1 MFHKF
6 TQLNR
11 LSTSPAISKL
21 SRLIVMAALL
31 CNVGISAAENTQKD
45 MWALLQPF
53 LDSTILLEIKQG
65 SELSSKTSDLLAGGF
80 ETAQGDR
87 VSFKNWYQTKW
98 TDTRALWMT
107 QINPNF
113 GFIWGFSTGEKAEKY
128 QISRSMTVGFAFN
141 KPIDKTSFISVK
153 ATTIVGGNLK
163 EKTCTADYGEIG
175 GVQNVNCRLAA
186 STLAPSD
193 TLPFLFND
201 KPVSKNIFFITY
213 TKLF

>member
-6 TQLNR
+6 IHLNR
-11 LSTSPAISKL
+11 ISKL
-21 SRLIVMAALL
+21 PEILKLSKLIVIAALL
-31 CNVGISAAENTQKD
+31 CNAGISAAENSQKD

-53 LDSTILLEIKQG
+53 FDSTHLLEIKQG
-65 SELSSKTSDLLAGGF
+65 SELSSKASDLLAGGF
-80 ETAQGDR
+80 ETSQGDR

-98 TDTRALWMT
+98 TDTRAIWLT

-113 GFIWGFSTGEKAEKY
+113 GLIWGFSTGENAEKY
-128 QISRSMTVGFAFN
+128 QISRSMTIGFAFN
-141 KPIDKTSFISVK
+141 KPLDKTSFISIK
-153 ATTIVGGNLK
+153 GTTIVGGNLK
-163 EKTCTADYGEIG
+163 EKSCTADYGEIG

-201 KPVSKNIFFITY
+201 KPVNKNIFFITY